1 MDAIEISQKALGFP
15 DIPEELIAQSPLEKR
30 DHARL
35 MVLDRASG
43 SFRHAV
49 FHQLE
54 EMIRPGDAL
63 VLNDVKVFPA
73 RLFGR
78 KETGG
83 QVKVLLL
90 KCLGASES
98 GTENWIAL
106 LTPSL
111 PAGKA
116 ILFADGISA
125 RVEGQEPLGEY
136 RLTFSRSIRNDLAR
150 LGKMPLPPYIRRES
164 SDSRYES
171 DEHFYQTVYAAEEKP
186 VVSERSWTPGAVAA
200 PTAGLHFTEAM
211 LNRLRAKG
219 VKVVRITL
227 KVGWGTFR
235 PIRGDDFR
243 QHQMLPEEFT
253 VTDEAAQTMNESR
266 SKNRLWAVGTTVVR
280 TLETLSDENGTIR
293 PGRGETALYIYP
305 GYKFKAVDKLV
316 TNFHL
321 PGHTPLLL
329 AAAFSGTEKLKPAYE
344 EAIREKY
351 RFFSYGDAMAII

>member
-1 MDAIEISQKALGFP
+1 MEATEISPKALGFP
-15 DIPEELIAQSPLEKR
+15 DIPEDLIAQSPMEER
-30 DHARL
+30 DQARL
-35 MVLDRASG
+35 MVLDRATG
-43 SFRHAV
+43 SFRHEV

-54 EMIRPGDAL
+54 DLISSGDAL

-83 QVKVLLL
+83 QVKILLL
-90 KCLGASES
+90 KCLGASDGAER
-98 GTENWIAL
+98 WVCL

-111 PAGKA
+111 PMGKKV
-116 ILFADGISA
+116 LLADNIVA
-125 RVEGQEPLGEY
+125 EVEAQEPLGEY
-136 RLTFSRSIRNDLAR
+136 RVRFSRSIQNDLTR

-171 DEHFYQTVYAAEEKP
+171 DEHFYQTVYATEEKP
-186 VVSERSWTPGAVAA
+186 YAPEKAWTPGAVAA

-211 LNRLRAKG
+211 LDRLRAKG
-219 VKVVRITL
+219 VKVVRVTL

-253 VTDEAAQTMNESR
+253 VTEEAAQTMNAAR
-266 SKNRLWAVGTTVVR
+266 AKNKLWAVGTTVVR
-280 TLETLSDENGTIR
+280 TLETLSDENGTIKA
-293 PGRGETALYIYP
+293 GRGETALYIYP

-329 AAAFSGTEKLKPAYE
+329 AAAFAGTEKLRPAYE

-351 RFFSYGDAMAII
+351 RFFSYGDAMAVI